1 LSGAGG
7 GLAVFFKHGPF
18 AWNGLVGF
26 YIPIVAFS
34 IWIGV
39 MTYYM
44 HVGISRQFDGETT
57 AHKTGDSPAGSASGA
72 LRAHIGTSG

>member
-57 AHKTGDSPAGSASGA
+57 AHKPATAQPVR
-72 LRAHIGTSG
+72 LRARSGRT